1 MESVLNVSFWGGL
14 LLILTTL
21 RLTWLLRAGY
31 NAGQARAALTAL
43 HHKADQ
49 WFRSAYKPFTVLVIS
64 GLVLSG
70 CYAATGDRYLET
82 GQTALVFGLG
92 SVGLGVL
99 MTTLLADLQR
109 ALHISLSLREDDGHR
124 LTAGK
129 ALVTVRNLVICLLCL
144 LLLLLRQPYEKWGLF
159 PTLSV
164 LAGFALG
171 ASSALLIAYLYR
183 GQPAPSTETP
193 DWVSR
198 LLKPHRLDMLAGAIA
213 ATMLLGAGLSE
224 VSAIGAPAWASGPVM
239 LPVLLAVNGVIVSSI
254 TALLTGSHF
263 NHLGLSYRSLPQKL
277 LNILLMGGITLGAIQ
292 FMLADHWVLGG
303 REYHALHVF
312 YTVLVGVAGG
322 LVFHEAGRFYSY
334 CRAQYHAYFRLF
346 CTKEWLVCKILRLT
360 VRAVYL
366 VLPPA
371 IAALFFLEA
380 FHYAGLYGI
389 MLALVAMLSNL
400 TTRFGETFRTEP
412 EAAKGV

>member
-1 MESVLNVSFWGGL
+1 

-21 RLTWLLRAGY
+21 RLTWLLGAGY
-31 NAGQARAALTAL
+31 NAKQVRAALTTL
-43 HHKADQ
+43 HHQADR

-64 GLVLSG
+64 GLILSA

-99 MTTLLADLQR
+99 ITTLLADLR
-109 ALHISLSLREDDGHR
+109 RTLHISLSLQEDDGYR

-144 LLLLLRQPYEKWGLF
+144 LLVLLRQPYEKWGLF

-183 GQPAPSTETP
+183 GQPVQATETP
-193 DWVSR
+193 DWVTR
-198 LLKPHRLDMLAGAIA
+198 LLKPHRLDTLAGAIA

-239 LPVLLAVNGVIVSSI
+239 LPPLLAVNGVIVSSI
-254 TALLTGSHF
+254 TALLTGSHSD
-263 NHLGLSYRSLPQKL
+263 HSGLSYRSLPQKL
-277 LNILLMGGITLGAIQ
+277 LNVLLMGSITLGAIQ
-292 FMLADHWVLGG
+292 YMLADHWVLGG
-303 REYHALHVF
+303 REYQSLHVF
-312 YTVLVGVAGG
+312 YTVLAGVAGG
-322 LVFHEAGRFYSY
+322 LVFHEADRFYSY
-334 CRAQYHAYFRLF
+334 CRGQYHAYFRLF
-346 CTKEWLVCKILRLT
+346 RTKEWLVCKVLRLT
-360 VRAVYL
+360 VRTVYM
-366 VLPPA
+366 VLPPV
-371 IAALFFLEA
+371 IAALFFLKA
-380 FHYAGLYGI
+380 FEYAGLYGI
-389 MLALVAMLSNL
+389 MLALVALLSNL
-400 TTRFGETFRTEP
+400 TTRFGETFRT
-412 EAAKGV
+412 

>member
-1 MESVLNVSFWGGL
+1 MESVLNVSFWGVL

-21 RLTWLLRAGY
+21 RLTWLLGSGY
-31 NAGQARAALTAL
+31 NAGQVRAALTAL
-43 HHKADQ
+43 HHQADR
-49 WFRSAYKPFTVLVIS
+49 WFRSAYKPFTVLIIS
-64 GLVLSG
+64 GLILSA

-99 MTTLLADLQR
+99 MTTLLADLRR
-109 ALHISLSLREDDGHR
+109 ALHISLSLQEDDGHR
-124 LTAGK
+124 ISAGK
-129 ALVTVRNLVICLLCL
+129 ALVTVRNLVICLVSL
-144 LLLLLRQPYEKWGLF
+144 LLVLLRQPYEKWGLF

-183 GQPAPSTETP
+183 GQPAHATETP
-193 DWVSR
+193 GWVSR

-239 LPVLLAVNGVIVSSI
+239 LPVVLAVNGVIVSSI

-263 NHLGLSYRSLPQKL
+263 EHIVLSYRSVPQKL
-277 LNILLMGGITLGAIQ
+277 LNALLMGGITLGAIKC
-292 FMLADHWVLGG
+292 MLANHWVLGG

-312 YTVLVGVAGG
+312 YTVLAGIAGG

-334 CRAQYHAYFRLF
+334 CRVQYHAYFRLF
-346 CTKEWLVCKILRLT
+346 STKEWLVCKVLRLVVRT
-360 VRAVYL
+360 VYM
-366 VLPPA
+366 VLPPV
-371 IAALFFLEA
+371 IAALFFLVA
-380 FHYAGLYGI
+380 FQYAGLYGI
-389 MLALVAMLSNL
+389 MLSLVAMLSNL
-400 TTRFGETFRTEP
+400 TTRFGETFRT
-412 EAAKGV
+412 

>member
-1 MESVLNVSFWGGL
+1 MESILNVSFWGGL

-21 RLTWLLRAGY
+21 RLTWLLGAGY
-31 NAGQARAALTAL
+31 NAKQVRAALTTL
-43 HHKADQ
+43 HHQADR

-64 GLVLSG
+64 GLILSA

-99 MTTLLADLQR
+99 ITTLLADLR
-109 ALHISLSLREDDGHR
+109 RTLHISLSLQEDDGYR

-144 LLLLLRQPYEKWGLF
+144 LLVLLRQPYEKWGLF

-183 GQPAPSTETP
+183 GQPVQATETP
-193 DWVSR
+193 DWVTR
-198 LLKPHRLDMLAGAIA
+198 LLKPHRLDTLAGAIA

-254 TALLTGSHF
+254 TALLTGSHSD
-263 NHLGLSYRSLPQKL
+263 HSGLSYRSLPQKL
-277 LNILLMGGITLGAIQ
+277 LNVLLMGSITLGAIQ
-292 FMLADHWVLGG
+292 YMLADHWVLGG
-303 REYHALHVF
+303 REYQSLHVF
-312 YTVLVGVAGG
+312 YTVLAGVAGG
-322 LVFHEAGRFYSY
+322 LVFHEADRFYSY
-334 CRAQYHAYFRLF
+334 CRGQYHAYFRLF
-346 CTKEWLVCKILRLT
+346 RTKEWLVCKVLRLT
-360 VRAVYL
+360 VRTVYM
-366 VLPPA
+366 VLPPV
-371 IAALFFLEA
+371 IAALFFLKA
-380 FHYAGLYGI
+380 FEYTGLYGI
-389 MLALVAMLSNL
+389 MLALVALLSNL
-400 TTRFGETFRTEP
+400 TTRFGETFRT
-412 EAAKGV
+412 

>member
-1 MESVLNVSFWGGL
+1 MESVLNVSFLGGL

-21 RLTWLLRAGY
+21 RLTWLLGAGY

-43 HHKADQ
+43 HHQADR

-64 GLVLSG
+64 GLILSA

-92 SVGLGVL
+92 SAGLGVL

-109 ALHISLSLREDDGHR
+109 TLHISLSLRDDDGHR

-144 LLLLLRQPYEKWGLF
+144 LLVLLRQPYEKWGLF

-183 GQPAPSTETP
+183 SQPAQATETP

-198 LLKPHRLDMLAGAIA
+198 LLKPHRLDMLAGVHCRHHA
-213 ATMLLGAGLSE
+213 ARGGA
-224 VSAIGAPAWASGPVM
+224 V
-239 LPVLLAVNGVIVSSI
+239 
-254 TALLTGSHF
+254 
-263 NHLGLSYRSLPQKL
+263 
-277 LNILLMGGITLGAIQ
+277 
-292 FMLADHWVLGG
+292 G
-303 REYHALHVF
+303 R
-312 YTVLVGVAGG
+312 
-322 LVFHEAGRFYSY
+322 
-334 CRAQYHAYFRLF
+334 
-346 CTKEWLVCKILRLT
+346 
-360 VRAVYL
+360 
-366 VLPPA
+366 
-371 IAALFFLEA
+371 
-380 FHYAGLYGI
+380 
-389 MLALVAMLSNL
+389 
-400 TTRFGETFRTEP
+400 
-412 EAAKGV
+412 